1 MSAILDLPS
10 SLLPLQQFLVDSL
23 SHVEQRFDAQ
33 LRSDLLPVRRLC
45 QHVERYRGKMLRPML
60 VVLSG
65 LATQDTLGAPTPPTL
80 PAGAEFAVSDDH
92 ISLAAVCEMIHM
104 ATLVHDDVLD
114 EADTRRRGQTVNRL
128 HGNETAVI
136 LGDYLLSAAYHL
148 CSSVAGEAGRQA
160 ALLIGRTGMTL
171 CAGELLQL
179 HHRDNFSLDEETY
192 FEIVQRKTGSLIA
205 AACRLGSLNSL
216 PPAGP
221 DVTASDL
228 PDRLDRFGMKLGV
241 AFQIQ
246 DDLLD
251 LMGTQSVVGKSVGKD
266 FELGKLT
273 LPIIHHLASA
283 TPARRE
289 RTLSLLSEHVRDDGQ
304 APARLI
310 AALEETASIVY
321 ARAAARELVDEAKAL
336 ISPVADGPSKQMLLV
351 MADAVVDR
359 AF

>member
-1 MSAILDLPS
+1 MSAIVDLPT
-10 SLLPLQQFLVDSL
+10 SLQPLQRFVVDAL
-23 SHVEQRFDAQ
+23 GRVEGRFDHQ
-33 LRSDLLPVRRLC
+33 LRSELLPVRRLC
-45 QHVERYRGKMLRPML
+45 QHVERYRGKMLRPIL
-60 VVLSG
+60 VVLCG
-65 LATQDTLGAPTPPTL
+65 LA
-80 PAGAEFAVSDDH
+80 AENAENGGGEAQADFTISDEH

-114 EADTRRRGQTVNRL
+114 EADTRRRGSTVNRL

-148 CSSVAGEAGRQA
+148 CSGIPGEAGREA
-160 ALLIGRTGMTL
+160 ALLIGQTGMTL

-179 HHRDNFSLDEETY
+179 HHRDNFSLDEQTY
-192 FEIVQRKTGSLIA
+192 FEIVERKTGSLIA
-205 AACRLGSLNSL
+205 AACRLGAMHSL
-216 PPAGP
+216 AG
-221 DVTASDL
+221 AGSDL
-228 PDRLDRFGMKLGV
+228 PDRFATFGMKLGV

-251 LMGTQSVVGKSVGKD
+251 LTGTQSVVGKSVGKD

-283 TPARRE
+283 DPENRAAALNI
-289 RTLSLLSEHVRDDGQ
+289 LSGHARDDGH
-304 APARLI
+304 APSRLVAMLERTGSI
-310 AALEETASIVY
+310 AY
-321 ARAAARELVDEAKAL
+321 ARAAAKELVDEAKSL
-336 ISPVADGPSKQMLLV
+336 IAAIADSPAKRMLMV

>member
-1 MSAILDLPS
+1 MSALLDLPS
-10 SLLPLQQFLVDSL
+10 TLLPLQRAVADALTR
-23 SHVEQRFDAQ
+23 VEARFDAQ

-60 VVLSG
+60 VVLCG
-65 LATQDTLGAPTPPTL
+65 LASKDNAPDDDFTL
-80 PAGAEFAVSDDH
+80 PDDH
-92 ISLAAVCEMIHM
+92 VALAAVCEMIHM

-114 EADTRRRGQTVNRL
+114 EADTRRRGETVNRL

-136 LGDYLLSAAYHL
+136 LGDYLFSAAYHL
-148 CSSVAGEAGRQA
+148 CSSIPGEAGREA

-179 HHRDNFSLDEETY
+179 HHRDNFSLDEQTY

-205 AACRLGSLNSL
+205 AACRLGSLHAA
-216 PPAGP
+216 PRGAPAPELAG
-221 DVTASDL
+221 
-228 PDRLDRFGMKLGV
+228 RFERFGMKLGV
-241 AFQIQ
+241 AFQVQ

-251 LMGTQSVVGKSVGKD
+251 LTGTQSVVGKSVGKD

-273 LPIIHHLASA
+273 LPIIHHLAA
-283 TPARRE
+283 CDETTRA
-289 RTLSLLSEHVRDDGQ
+289 RTLALLSDHARDDDH
-304 APARLI
+304 APTRLI
-310 AALEETASIVY
+310 ASLEATGSIAY

-336 ISPVADGPSKQMLLV
+336 IANTPDSSAKKMLMV

-359 AF
+359 AY